1 MKDKNEIDYLSHIQD
16 LKVFELKAP
25 RMTLKDLRGKSSKG
39 RIGCGEIKKRPIL
52 FSAPMVR
59 AILDGKKTMTRRI
72 YKPWFDSW
80 GVGDK
85 LWVKETYL
93 IAHDDSID
101 TKIIYATEAPY
112 LMELEFDYYIERSS
126 KTRRPLWRSPI
137 SMPRKYS
144 RLLLEI
150 TDIKRES
157 LRDISKADAKREG
170 FDNKQEFLDYF
181 EEINPEMKGKNPE
194 VVAIGF
200 KVLKMKK

>member
-1 MKDKNEIDYLSHIQD
+1 ME
-16 LKVFELKAP
+16 E
-25 RMTLKDLRGKSSKG
+25 
-39 RIGCGEIKKRPIL
+39 RPIL
-52 FSAPMVR
+52 FSDPMVR

-80 GVGDK
+80 GVGDR

-93 IAHDDSID
+93 VARDEHSLN
-101 TKIIYATEAPY
+101 TKTIYAATDPN
-112 LMELEFDYYIERSS
+112 LMGIGFNYSVKCSS
-126 KTRRPLWRSPI
+126 KTQLPLWRSPI

-170 FDNKQEFLDYF
+170 FDNRQDFLNYF
-181 EEINPEMKGKNPE
+181 EEINPEMKGKNPD